1 MRKPSIYKLFKEL
14 GFVALLCAAAMPAII
29 FFLSPFTAQD
39 KSAATTEDTL
49 LSSVVDT
56 AQYTSDIGGY
66 TDSVRITIVDSNNNI
81 SKQVMIY
88 YK

>member
-1 MRKPSIYKLFKEL
+1 MRKQSIYKW
-14 GFVALLCAAAMPAII
+14 GVII
-29 FFLSPFTAQD
+29 FCVIVYMVCEWAMRRADDWFPS
-39 KSAATTEDTL
+39 KSAAITEDTL
-49 LSSVVDT
+49 LVSVVDT
-56 AQYTSDIGGY
+56 AQYTGDIGGY

>member
-1 MRKPSIYKLFKEL
+1 MRRADDWFPS
-14 GFVALLCAAAMPAII
+14 
-29 FFLSPFTAQD
+29 

-49 LSSVVDT
+49 LSSAVDT